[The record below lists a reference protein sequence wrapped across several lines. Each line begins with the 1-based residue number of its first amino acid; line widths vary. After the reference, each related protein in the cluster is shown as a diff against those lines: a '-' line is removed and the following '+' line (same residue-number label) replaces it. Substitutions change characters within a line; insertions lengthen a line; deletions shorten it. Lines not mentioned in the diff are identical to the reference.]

1 MKYYKARKDSYDW
14 FNKSLVLKDELVT
27 KKERDSKFRYVA
39 DFSFEVVEIPK
50 TNIHIVEGRRF
61 ELTK

>member
-14 FNKSLVLKDELVT
+14 INKNLVLKDELIT

-39 DFSFEVVEIPK
+39 DFSFDWSK
-50 TNIHIVEGRRF
+50 TKN
-61 ELTK
+61 